1 MPLRWQGSWTDSDFS
16 YLFSFA
22 QFFRRIYPN
31 FWAMAS
37 NLHFEIPHW
46 FFSYSFWISKSSVSA
61 LWIFLS
67 CFFFHRCDMLF
78 IRKYWWWVYFY
89 LIFQCWDSN
98 PEPYI
103 WSQCCATDRLRFQ
116 PQWRFPSNCT
126 SFLYSTSFWRRVTLL
141 HVCLS
146 NCTRWFELPT
156 TKRESLKLWLPVLGT
171 QMEHLTWAFLDT
183 AFQLESPWYQPRW
196 VFLFDQK
203 PY

>member
-1 MPLRWQGSWTDSDFS
+1 MAGLLDWPWFLIFVLVCSIFS
-16 YLFSFA
+16 PHLPKFLSHGLKFA
-22 QFFRRIYPN
+22 FWNPSLIFFLI
-31 FWAMAS
+31 
-37 NLHFEIPHW
+37 L
-46 FFSYSFWISKSSVSA
+46 WISKSSVSA

-116 PQWRFPSNCT
+116 PQWQFPSNCT

-146 NCTRWFELPT
+146 NCTRLFELPT
-156 TKRESLKLWLPVLGT
+156 IRRESLKLWLPVLGT
-171 QMEHLTWAFLDT
+171 QMEHLTWAFLAT